1 MNNKE
6 KHPLM
11 ETAPYQRK
19 KYLIKKDFQI
29 QFIIKF
35 CLIVLAGVILSTAL
49 LFFFSQ
55 GTLTSSF
62 DHSRL
67 VIRKTGIAILP
78 AVIYTNLITL
88 GVVSVIMIFVTLY
101 ISHKIAGPMFRFE
114 KEIQII
120 AQGDLSSVIAL
131 RKKDQVKEMADSL
144 NQMTRSLNRKIS
156 DIRLEIINLES
167 IIQEHPVPNPVS
179 AGIQA
184 LKQKIETSFKL

>member
-1 MNNKE
+1 MG
-6 KHPLM
+6 
-11 ETAPYQRK
+11 TATYQRK
-19 KYLIKKDFQI
+19 KHLIKKDFQI
-29 QFIIKF
+29 RFIIKF

-62 DHSRL
+62 DDSRL

-88 GVVSVIMIFVTLY
+88 GVVSLIVIFVTLY

-120 AQGDLSSVIAL
+120 AQGNLSSMIVL

-144 NQMTRSLNRKIS
+144 NQMTKSLNKKIS
-156 DIRLEIINLES
+156 EIHREVNNLES
-167 IIQEHPVPNPVS
+167 IIHHHPVPDQVL
-179 AGIQA
+179 GGLQA
-184 LKQKIETSFKL
+184 LKQKIETNFKL

>member
-1 MNNKE
+1 
-6 KHPLM
+6 M

-19 KYLIKKDFQI
+19 KHLIKKDFQI
-29 QFIIKF
+29 RFIIKF

-62 DHSRL
+62 DDSRL

-88 GVVSVIMIFVTLY
+88 GVVSLIMIFVTLY

-120 AQGDLSSVIAL
+120 AQGDLSNMIVL

-144 NQMTRSLNRKIS
+144 DQMRKSLHQKIS
-156 DIRLEIINLES
+156 EIHGEVTNLES
-167 IIQEHPVPNPVS
+167 IIQHHPVPDQVLEK
-179 AGIQA
+179 IQA
-184 LKQKIETSFKL
+184 LKQTIETNFKL